1 MSEMTATRMAR
12 GATYLAAAAL
22 WVWAAAAL
30 WQSVP
35 AASGPRLDA
44 DAVFGA
50 ALVRRTASY
59 QHFLRIDWLLLVT
72 AQLAALG
79 AVAVRARRWRLC
91 LGRAG
96 AGLVLGAVAVTSA
109 W

>member
-30 WQSVP
+30 WRSVP
-35 AASGPRLDA
+35 AVSAPRVDA

-50 ALVRRTASY
+50 ALLQRTASY
-59 QHFLRIDWLLLVT
+59 QQFLRLDWLLLT
-72 AQLAALG
+72 IAQLAAL
-79 AVAVRARRWRLC
+79 AIVVLRARRWRLG

-96 AGLVLGAVAVTSA
+96 TGLVLGAVAVA
-109 W
+109 